1 MNKNVLVILSSTI
14 LVFFF
19 LGCFIGKVNKS
30 RRSVITESTP
40 DSIITSDVYV
50 CDTAIIGDMSE
61 TAYFE
66 ENYTP
71 SPRSIKHVPP
81 KSILK
86 IIDVTNNHP
95 IVTNEEIKVGQVI
108 YKFPDTMLIYQNYR
122 VVVRIS
128 KDSNITNIT
137 DQLEGT
143 IRRSEISVSSRMEVT
158 LKDEDPD
165 DDPSFK
171 ISKIN
176 SDQQIIE
183 NSGYTEWIFNI
194 QPLKRG
200 DKKLN
205 LVISVFKGD
214 RSKQIVYTD
223 IIFIKDSALI
233 EARSF
238 LEEILA
244 MVNWYFYNTYIYIPL
259 EEKIKIG
266 LYKNKDIKNCYN
278 LI

>member
-1 MNKNVLVILSSTI
+1 
-14 LVFFF
+14 
-19 LGCFIGKVNKS
+19 
-30 RRSVITESTP
+30 
-40 DSIITSDVYV
+40 
-50 CDTAIIGDMSE
+50 
-61 TAYFE
+61 
-66 ENYTP
+66 
-71 SPRSIKHVPP
+71 
-81 KSILK
+81 
-86 IIDVTNNHP
+86 
-95 IVTNEEIKVGQVI
+95 
-108 YKFPDTMLIYQNYR
+108 
-122 VVVRIS
+122 
-128 KDSNITNIT
+128 
-137 DQLEGT
+137 
-143 IRRSEISVSSRMEVT
+143 MEVT

-233 EARSF
+233 KTFQVNHNLYIKSF
-238 LEEILA
+238 NSI
-244 MVNWYFYNTYIYIPL
+244 
-259 EEKIKIG
+259 
-266 LYKNKDIKNCYN
+266 
-278 LI
+278 